1 MKDSESKEEEAGH
14 DKNKDTAA
22 NTVANKVFAQGL
34 RISFFPD
41 HEKMNVSLCQIG
53 AGLVFG
59 SIIVCMFQTS
69 SKKMF
74 MASLSAEQQA
84 VFKGIIRERMFI
96 YISSLLAGS
105 VAGFIALKSSDF
117 AGENTKV
124 CTAVGIA
131 FVVAYIAYQLW
142 PKSRFMLEYL
152 VSPQQ
157 TLAWVNYYKSMKQ
170 LYHIGFLIGLV
181 GFGVFSKG
189 VVRGGD

>member
-1 MKDSESKEEEAGH
+1 
-14 DKNKDTAA
+14 
-22 NTVANKVFAQGL
+22 
-34 RISFFPD
+34 
-41 HEKMNVSLCQIG
+41 MNVSLCQIG

-59 SIIVCMFQTS
+59 SLIVCMFQTS
-69 SKKMF
+69 SKKVF
-74 MASLSAEQQA
+74 MASLSPEQREI
-84 VFKGIIRERMFI
+84 FKSIIRERMFI

-105 VAGFIALKSSDF
+105 IVGFVALKSSSF

-131 FVVAYIAYQLW
+131 FVVAYIVYQLW

-152 VSPQQ
+152 VTQQQ

-170 LYHIGFLIGLV
+170 LYHTGFLIGLI

-189 VVRGGD
+189 IVKADVEGGSNQM